1 MMRIKHILLVL
12 LLSVPG
18 ITLYAQNHRDLK
30 PQWMRRLP
38 QDYNRLSVLTFLGN
52 AASQLSESILIDIG
66 KTVHKISLEE
76 ARKLNVSNLLSESGL
91 KTGVAVVSTTKSDE
105 SVSQVWQ
112 NGHLTE
118 TVTNSTNTINEARSG
133 EMTVYAALV
142 DEYWTRNEQ
151 GEYELCRLYAKSELG
166 KMPLYDNWEVT
177 TQYYNCSGLWRS
189 AIVPGWGQMYKG
201 SYLKGGLVMGGFV
214 GCIAGV
220 VFTESQRGVY
230 LAKVGKTHDVN
241 AKKSYINSAS
251 NLATGRNVCIGAAAA
266 VYVYGMIDAIVAPG
280 ARRVVVVPSADNRN

>member
-1 MMRIKHILLVL
+1 MRRFKYVL
-12 LLSVPG
+12 LSSLLCILSF
-18 ITLYAQNHRDLK
+18 IMHAQGYRTLK

-38 QDYNRLSVLTFLGN
+38 HAYNDTYVFQSVN
-52 AASQLSESILIDIG
+52 SSSY
-66 KTVHKISLEE
+66 SLED

-91 KTGVAVVSTTKSDE
+91 KTGMAVISTTKSNE

-118 TVTNSTNTINEARSG
+118 TVTNSANTINEAKSK
-133 EMTVYAALV
+133 EIVVHAALI
-142 DEYWTRNEQ
+142 DEYWTQNRQ
-151 GEYELCRLYAKSELG
+151 GEYELCRLYAKSEIG

-177 TQYYNCSGLWRS
+177 SQYYDCSGLWRS

-201 SYLKGGLVMGGFV
+201 SYLKGGLVLGGFV

-220 VFTESQRGVY
+220 VFTGSQRGVY
-230 LAKVGKTHDVN
+230 LAKVGKTHDAN

-266 VYVYGMIDAIVAPG
+266 LYVYGLIDAIVAPG
-280 ARRVVVVPSADNRN
+280 ARRVVITPSADSRSVGVSASVRF

>member
-1 MMRIKHILLVL
+1 
-12 LLSVPG
+12 
-18 ITLYAQNHRDLK
+18 
-30 PQWMRRLP
+30 
-38 QDYNRLSVLTFLGN
+38 
-52 AASQLSESILIDIG
+52 
-66 KTVHKISLEE
+66 
-76 ARKLNVSNLLSESGL
+76 
-91 KTGVAVVSTTKSDE
+91 
-105 SVSQVWQ
+105 
-112 NGHLTE
+112 
-118 TVTNSTNTINEARSG
+118 
-133 EMTVYAALV
+133 
-142 DEYWTRNEQ
+142 
-151 GEYELCRLYAKSELG
+151 
-166 KMPLYDNWEVT
+166 MPLYDNWEVT

-280 ARRVVVVPSADNRN
+280 ARRVVVVPSADNRSVGVSASVRF

>member
-18 ITLYAQNHRDLK
+18 ITLYAQNRRDLK

-38 QDYNRLSVLTFLGN
+38 SAYNDTYMF
-52 AASQLSESILIDIG
+52 Q
-66 KTVHKISLEE
+66 TVNSSNRSLEE

-91 KTGVAVVSTTKSDE
+91 KTGVVVVSTTKSDE

-133 EMTVYAALV
+133 EMTVHAALV
-142 DEYWTRNEQ
+142 DEYWTRNKQ

-201 SYLKGGLVMGGFV
+201 SYLKGGLVMGGLV

-266 VYVYGMIDAIVAPG
+266 VYVYGLIDAIVAPG
-280 ARRVVVVPSADNRN
+280 ARRVVVVPSADSRSVGVSASVRF

>member
-38 QDYNRLSVLTFLGN
+38 QAYNDTYMF
-52 AASQLSESILIDIG
+52 Q
-66 KTVHKISLEE
+66 TVNSSNRSLEE

-91 KTGVAVVSTTKSDE
+91 KTGVVVVSTTKSDE

-280 ARRVVVVPSADNRN
+280 ARRVVVVPSADNRSVGVSASVRF

>member
-12 LLSVPG
+12 LLGVPG

-38 QDYNRLSVLTFLGN
+38 QAYNDTYMF
-52 AASQLSESILIDIG
+52 Q
-66 KTVHKISLEE
+66 TVNSSNRSLEE

-91 KTGVAVVSTTKSDE
+91 KTGVVVVSTTKSDE

-112 NGHLTE
+112 NGLLTE
-118 TVTNSTNTINEARSG
+118 TATNSTNTINEARSG

-280 ARRVVVVPSADNRN
+280 ARRVVVVPSADNRSVGVSASVRF